1 MNYSNPIH
9 KNLSLLKVYLV
20 IIFHY
25 LTYLLNLFY
34 KWDKDMENGNS
45 KNYHRFYKYQLM
57 SFNIHSNI
65 GYLDKIRLNISV
77 K

>member
-1 MNYSNPIH
+1 MNYSNHIH

-34 KWDKDMENGNS
+34 KWDKDLVSGSS

-57 SFNIHSNI
+57 SFNIHSSI
-65 GYLDKIRLNISV
+65 GYLDKIPLNILV